1 MFGKKSKFVFEIIWK
16 YFADKEVMETVIE
29 IFDIKKNYQLKNETI
44 DVLKGINMND
54 DSEIQPIKQG
64 EFLMIRG
71 SSGGGK
77 SR

>member
-1 MFGKKSKFVFEIIWK
+1 
-16 YFADKEVMETVIE
+16 METVIE